1 MPSFKYVAKDP
12 SGKTLTGVSEAK
24 DKAQAVEMLRKNDL
38 IIISVEE
45 TRRPTKIKTLFGQR
59 KRISLDDIVIFSRQL
74 ATMVDAGIPL
84 VGALDILGE
93 QTDNKA
99 FCSVIMEM
107 RHDVETGSSLSE
119 SLARRK
125 GIFSALFVNMVK
137 AGEASGTLDE
147 ILDRLAVYLE
157 KTSALQRKIKGAMV
171 YPAIVSSMAFLI
183 TFILLWK
190 VVPVF
195 KNIFEGFGA
204 ALPTPTLILLNL
216 SDGIQRYFPVIII
229 ISAVVVFLFLKY
241 INTKPGRYQFDSF
254 LLNLPIFGVL
264 FRKVAVSKFAR
275 TLSTLIKSG
284 VPILAA
290 LEIVAKTSG
299 NSRIERAIDD
309 VRSSVTEGEN
319 IADPLAKS
327 KVFPPMVTRM
337 VMVGEQAGELE
348 KMLTKIAD
356 FYDEQVD
363 SSVNALTSVI
373 EPLIIAFLGVVV
385 GGIVICMFLPM
396 FKLTTIVGGG

>member
-1 MPSFKYVAKDP
+1 MPSFKYVTKDRN
-12 SGKTLTGVSEAK
+12 GKTLTGVSEAK
-24 DKAQAVEMLRKNDL
+24 DRAEAVEMLRKNDL
-38 IIISVEE
+38 IIISVKE
-45 TRRPTKIKTLFGQR
+45 TGKPSKIKIVFWQKR
-59 KRISLDDIVIFSRQL
+59 KIKIDDVVIFSRQL

-99 FCSVIMEM
+99 FGSIIMEM
-107 RHDVETGSSLSE
+107 RHDVETGSSLSQ
-119 SLARRK
+119 SLARHK
-125 GIFSALFVNMVK
+125 NVFSTLFVNMVK

-157 KTSALQRKIKGAMV
+157 KTSALQRKIKSAMV
-171 YPAIVSSMAFLI
+171 YPATVSAMALII
-183 TFILLWK
+183 TFVLLWK

-195 KNIFEGFGA
+195 KKIFEGFGA
-204 ALPTPTLILLNL
+204 QLPRPTLILLNL
-216 SDGIQRYFPVIII
+216 SDGIQRYFPAIII
-229 ISAVVVFLFLKY
+229 VSAAAIFFFLKY
-241 INTKPGRYQFDSF
+241 INTKAGRYQFDSF
-254 LLNLPIFGVL
+254 LLDMPVFGVL

-275 TLSTLIKSG
+275 TLSTLVKSG
-284 VPILAA
+284 VPILGA

-309 VRSSVTEGEN
+309 VRASVTEGEN

-327 KVFPPMVTRM
+327 KVFPAMVTRM

-363 SSVNALTSVI
+363 SSVSALTSVI
-373 EPLIIAFLGVVV
+373 EPLIIAFLGIVI

-396 FKLTTIVGGG
+396 FKLTAIVGA